1 MGGWYTQ
8 GFSEDYVNARGIPRV
23 EFVDDV
29 AAFLKKKD
37 CNPEGAIKV
46 MQEQYSKYK
55 LMEYKL
61 GQNKA
66 SLLRKLPEIKKTL
79 EMVKHLKAK
88 VEADEELRTHFGLS
102 DTVFV
107 EAVVKDK
114 PQTVGIWLGANV
126 MVEYTQ
132 DEAIELLKK
141 NLDTASANLER
152 TVEDLAFL
160 RDQLTVSEVNIARV
174 YNWEVKQ
181 KRKAKEAG
189 AGEAETDTKTV
200 E

>member
-1 MGGWYTQ
+1 
-8 GFSEDYVNARGIPRV
+8 
-23 EFVDDV
+23 
-29 AAFLKKKD
+29 
-37 CNPEGAIKV
+37 
-46 MQEQYSKYK
+46 
-55 LMEYKL
+55 
-61 GQNKA
+61 
-66 SLLRKLPEIKKTL
+66 
-79 EMVKHLKAK
+79 
-88 VEADEELRTHFGLS
+88 
-102 DTVFV
+102 
-107 EAVVKDK
+107 
-114 PQTVGIWLGANV
+114 